1 VPSDMDP
8 EAVPK
13 RQTHSGEGIRRMRI
27 QKPYAVMLIVM
38 GLMWM
43 FTLAACSSMGGQSN
57 APPPNPV
64 GQQPSPATSK
74 NTPPGTPAPST
85 PSAPRPLFYDFPDI
99 PVPQEL
105 DLQSKESYVVQ
116 SGSIKT
122 GILTLRGR
130 VDLNSLINFFQMGM
144 LRENWK
150 AKGYFRYQRSVL
162 IFEKPDRVCV
172 IRLYEDLIYTYVEI
186 FVTPTST

>member
-1 VPSDMDP
+1 
-8 EAVPK
+8 
-13 RQTHSGEGIRRMRI
+13 MRI
-27 QKPYAVMLIVM
+27 QKPYKVMLLVA
-38 GLMWM
+38 GLVWM
-43 FTLAACSSMGGQSN
+43 FTLTACSSMGGQSN
-57 APPPNPV
+57 TPPPDPV
-64 GQQPSPATSK
+64 GQQPSPATPKS
-74 NTPPGTPAPST
+74 TPPGTPAPST

-105 DLQSKESYVVQ
+105 DLQSKESYVAQ
-116 SGSIKT
+116 SGSVKT

-162 IFEKPDRVCV
+162 IFEKPDKVCV
-172 IRLYEDLIYTYVEI
+172 IRLYEDIFYTYVEI

>member
-1 VPSDMDP
+1 M
-8 EAVPK
+8 
-13 RQTHSGEGIRRMRI
+13 
-27 QKPYAVMLIVM
+27 QKPYEVLLIAMIVISM
-38 GLMWM
+38 V
-43 FTLAACSSMGGQSN
+43 TLPGCSSVGGQNN

-64 GQQPSPATSK
+64 GQPPPPAAAAGKAPQATPASSSPA
-74 NTPPGTPAPST
+74 
-85 PSAPRPLFYDFPDI
+85 APRPLFYDFPDI

-130 VDLNSLINFFQMGM
+130 VDLNSLINFFQIAM

-150 AKGYFRYQRSVL
+150 PKGYFRYQRSVL
-162 IFEKPDRVCV
+162 IFEKPDKICV
-172 IRLYEDLIYTYVEI
+172 IRLYEDVFYTYVEI
-186 FVTPTST
+186 FVTPASS